1 MSELTQ
7 IQQQIS
13 FGLDVQAFMQS
24 DMGKYLTD
32 RANNDREA
40 ALEAL
45 KSADAEDP
53 KAIRK
58 LQNNAICAENFL
70 LWMGEAV
77 AEGMN
82 AERAF
87 IEVTD

>member
-7 IQQQIS
+7 IQQQIA